1 MKRYTFTFILFL
13 ISAKIGLCQEATGE
27 SSVNVNELMR
37 NVFKR
42 KTISSKQLKNRIHSE
57 FAAYPE
63 AAFAVAYRD
72 IETGDKFTINEHE
85 SFHAASTMKTPV
97 LVEAFKQAADDK
109 ISLDDSILVQN
120 SFKSIVDGSMFAVD
134 SADDSEKDLYNLIGF
149 RVSVRDILF
158 RMITRSSNLA
168 TNMIMEKLGA
178 ENVSQ
183 TMHHLGAKDI
193 RVLRG
198 VEDIKAFEQGLN
210 NTATANDL
218 AVIFEKIAMNQMVS
232 AEASEEMIEILMSQH
247 HKNIIGGK
255 LPPDVKVA
263 SKSGSITSVCHDSG
277 IVFLPDGRKY
287 VVVLL
292 TRGIE
297 DHKAASQLLSNV
309 SKHIYEFNKSKHKSP
324 K

>member
-13 ISAKIGLCQEATGE
+13 ITARVGLCQEATGE
-27 SSVNVNELMR
+27 SSVSVNELMR

-42 KTISSKQLKNRIHSE
+42 KTITSKQLKNSIQSE

-72 IETGDKFTINEHE
+72 METGDKFTMNEQE

-97 LVEAFKQAADDK
+97 LVETFKQADEGK
-109 ISLDDSILVQN
+109 LSLDDSILVQN

-134 SADDSEKDLYNLIGF
+134 SVDDSEKDLYNLIGS

-158 RMITRSSNLA
+158 RMITKSSNLA
-168 TNMIMEKLGA
+168 TNIIIEKIGA
-178 ENVSQ
+178 ENVNQ
-183 TMHHLGAKDI
+183 TMRDIGAKKI
-193 RVLRG
+193 HVLRG
-198 VEDIKAFEQGLN
+198 VEDTKAFEQGLN
-210 NTATANDL
+210 NTTTANDL
-218 AVIFEKIAMNQMVS
+218 AVIFDKIAKNEMVS
-232 AEASEEMIEILMSQH
+232 AEASEGMVEILMSQH
-247 HKNIIGGK
+247 FKNIIGGK

-277 IVFLPDGRKY
+277 IVFLPDGRRY

-292 TRGIE
+292 SRGIE
-297 DHKAASQLLSNV
+297 DHKVASQLLSNV
-309 SKHIYEFNKSKHKSP
+309 SKHIYDYNKSKHKSP